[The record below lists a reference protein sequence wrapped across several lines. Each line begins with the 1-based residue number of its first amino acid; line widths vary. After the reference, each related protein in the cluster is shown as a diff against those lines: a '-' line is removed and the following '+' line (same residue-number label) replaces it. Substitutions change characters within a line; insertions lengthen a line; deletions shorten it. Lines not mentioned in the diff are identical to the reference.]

1 MRYMIPVIFAVVD
14 TGARRTYEKNGLFEE
29 SLMKSG
35 VPFHLLL
42 AEDNTNDVAM
52 FRVCLERARILNDF
66 SVVSDGKMALEYVR
80 GEGAFEDRS
89 KYPRPGLI
97 FLDLNLPKKTGIEV
111 LKALKDDP
119 STEDIPV
126 VILTISQEEDDILQ
140 SYQFGSHVYI
150 HKPVDQVNLREVIL
164 GLPGVGLLLASG
176 GPDSY
181 D

>member
-1 MRYMIPVIFAVVD
+1 MTA
-14 TGARRTYEKNGLFEE
+14 
-29 SLMKSG
+29 G
-35 VPFHLLL
+35 VPLHVLL
-42 AEDNTNDVAM
+42 AEDNSNDVEM

-66 SVVSDGKMALEYVR
+66 NVVSDGELALQYAR
-80 GEGAFEDRS
+80 GEGEYADRE

-111 LKALKDDP
+111 LKAIKDAP
-119 STEDIPV
+119 ETEDIPV

-150 HKPVDQVNLREVIL
+150 HKPVDPVNLREVIL

-176 GPDSY
+176 GPNTY